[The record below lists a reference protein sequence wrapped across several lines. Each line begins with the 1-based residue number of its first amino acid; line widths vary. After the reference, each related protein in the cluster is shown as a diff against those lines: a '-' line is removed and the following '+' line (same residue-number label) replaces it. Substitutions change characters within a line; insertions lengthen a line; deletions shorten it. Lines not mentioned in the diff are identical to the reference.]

1 MDYHWYYHES
11 PQTMEHMSSSL
22 KTQSHPFLRD
32 LDDQQPIDNN
42 NSNNIIIIII

>member
-11 PQTMEHMSSSL
+11 PQTMEHSL